1 MRNIVYH
8 YTSPNGILDIL
19 QSKKLRFTDCQ
30 YLNDKSEFIYFCEPF
45 KEAWEKIEK
54 KRIDMRDDI
63 NHVIEQFL
71 ESPYEYLS
79 VKASE
84 LKSTKQ
90 LILNFTQHRYYVF
103 CASKNSDTANM
114 WNYYIKNNG
123 YQGYNLGIDIGYV
136 RRCFEKYKGKQV
148 DFFCDEV
155 VYDRK
160 VQVEIIYKE
169 LMRILAEHGER
180 KKGIIDHETH
190 TIEFDTLMSD
200 IYSLINKLKLFF
212 KNPAFSS
219 EEEYRFILAVEND
232 FSESSD
238 LALQFRV
245 GKSGIITPFI
255 EWNYT
260 THKKP
265 EKLFSQITLA
275 PMIEPELAEESFKRL
290 LGNTSLK
297 KIPIKQSSIKL
308 RF

>member
-30 YLNDKSEFIYFCEPF
+30 YLNDKSEF
-45 KEAWEKIEK
+45 
-54 KRIDMRDDI
+54 
-63 NHVIEQFL
+63 
-71 ESPYEYLS
+71 
-79 VKASE
+79 
-84 LKSTKQ
+84 
-90 LILNFTQHRYYVF
+90 
-103 CASKNSDTANM
+103 
-114 WNYYIKNNG
+114 
-123 YQGYNLGIDIGYV
+123 
-136 RRCFEKYKGKQV
+136 
-148 DFFCDEV
+148 
-155 VYDRK
+155 
-160 VQVEIIYKE
+160 
-169 LMRILAEHGER
+169 
-180 KKGIIDHETH
+180 
-190 TIEFDTLMSD
+190 